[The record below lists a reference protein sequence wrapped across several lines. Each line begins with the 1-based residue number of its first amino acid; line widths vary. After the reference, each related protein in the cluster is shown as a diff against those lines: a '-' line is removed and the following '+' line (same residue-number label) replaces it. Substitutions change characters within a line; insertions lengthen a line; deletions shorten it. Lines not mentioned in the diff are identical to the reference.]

1 MWSYCHVHSIYGLN
15 KYYMTPLEAVLK
27 IKAMFEQAGANF
39 AEPVLPAIDPAAAP
53 AAEPAVLPIEAAKEY
68 DLKSGGKVMID
79 MLEVGGLVTLIDEA
93 GNTAPAPVGEHE
105 LVDGTIIILDEAGK
119 ILEIKSAQVEAPEV
133 EIEITAPVEPTVAEL
148 KIKELEAAI
157 DEIKKDAEMKKKMM
171 SAADA
176 KFSKAISDL
185 SDVIVG
191 MINTSSS
198 NATENPKD
206 KFNQHVESKDDKMKR
221 FLDLAKNINK

>member
-1 MWSYCHVHSIYGLN
+1 
-15 KYYMTPLEAVLK
+15 MTPLEAVLK

-39 AEPVLPAIDPAAAP
+39 ADPLLPAVDPAAAP

-79 MLEVGGLVTLIDEA
+79 MLEIGGLVTLVDEA
-93 GNTAPAPVGEHE
+93 GNAAPAPAGEHE
-105 LVDGTIIILDEAGK
+105 FVDGTIIILDEAGK
-119 ILEIKSAQVEAPEV
+119 ILEIKSAQVETPEV

-157 DEIKKDAEMKKKMM
+157 DDLKKDAEMKKKMM
-171 SAADA
+171 SAADE

-191 MINTSSS
+191 MINTPSAH
-198 NATENPKD
+198 ATENPKD

>member
-1 MWSYCHVHSIYGLN
+1 MWSLWHLQTIYGLN

-39 AEPVLPAIDPAAAP
+39 ADPIVPAIDPATAP
-53 AAEPAVLPIEAAKEY
+53 AAEPAVMPIEAQKEY
-68 DLKSGGKVMID
+68 DLKAGGKVMID
-79 MLEVGGLVTLIDEA
+79 MLEVGGLVTLVDEA
-93 GNTAPAPVGEHE
+93 GNTAPAPAGEHE

-133 EIEITAPVEPTVAEL
+133 EIEITAPVEPTEAEL

-157 DEIKKDAEMKKKMM
+157 DELKKDAEMKKAMM
-171 SAADA
+171 SAADL
-176 KFSKAISDL
+176 KFSKAINDL

-191 MINTSSS
+191 MINTPSAHS
-198 NATENPKD
+198 TENPKD
-206 KFNQHVESKDDKMKR
+206 RFNQHVESKDDKMKR